1 MQAYEDA
8 IATSTTW
15 APWYV
20 LPADDKHVMQTMAV
34 VIIVDTIRSLGLE
47 WPTVSDRELEANA
60 LARHQLESESA
71 SSIPQDSTSQSTR
84 AGR

>member
-60 LARHQLESESA
+60 ALRIYAWVGRRYGRVPLAA
-71 SSIPQDSTSQSTR
+71 SRMRSR
-84 AGR
+84 